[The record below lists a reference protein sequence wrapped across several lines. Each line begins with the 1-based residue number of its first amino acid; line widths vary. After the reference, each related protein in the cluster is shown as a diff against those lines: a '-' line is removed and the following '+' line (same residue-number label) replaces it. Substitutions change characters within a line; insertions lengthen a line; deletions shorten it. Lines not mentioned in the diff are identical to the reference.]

1 MNWRQGLL
9 ITGILT
15 SGIVSS
21 AREGLSVGI
30 KGGLSIPSLRAG
42 ESKNDWNKNY
52 ESRVG
57 PYFGASVEI
66 PLSRHWSLQPEIN
79 YAAQGGKRN
88 GIQPMTIPAEYLD
101 VFQAA
106 FKTDKDYL
114 FATLRTVS
122 RINYVQIPLL
132 LRGHFALTSNNKLQF
147 FAQAGPFVGYMVAA
161 KQLVN
166 SENLKVYLDAA
177 GDKEIPEVL
186 VHNFF
191 GKSIDTTI
199 NAKNDLYRFNTG
211 IQGGVGFSYALG
223 RGKVF
228 IEGGG
233 NYGLIYI
240 QKGDEHGKNN
250 IGAGTILLG
259 YTLGLGKAKP
269 TTAP

>member
-1 MNWRQGLL
+1 MNWRISLL
-9 ITGILT
+9 LAGIFTANL
-15 SGIVSS
+15 SLS
-21 AREGLSVGI
+21 ARENLGLGI
-30 KGGLSIPSLRAG
+30 KAGLSIPSLRAG

-57 PYFGASVEI
+57 PYFGALVEI
-66 PLSRHWSLQPEIN
+66 PLSRCWSLQAEIN

-122 RINYVQIPLL
+122 RINYVQIPLM
-132 LRGHFALTSNNKLQF
+132 LRGHVSLTSNNKLQL
-147 FAQAGPFVGYMVAA
+147 FAQAGFFVGYMVAA
-161 KQLVN
+161 KQLVK
-166 SENLKVYLDAA
+166 SDDLKVYLDAE
-177 GDKEIPEVL
+177 GEKEIPSVL

-191 GKSIDTTI
+191 GKNIDTTI

-211 IQGGVGFSYALG
+211 IQGGIGFSYQIG
-223 RGKVF
+223 PGKAF

-240 QKGDEHGKNN
+240 QKGEDHGKNN

-259 YTLGLGKAKP
+259 YTLSLGKSKP